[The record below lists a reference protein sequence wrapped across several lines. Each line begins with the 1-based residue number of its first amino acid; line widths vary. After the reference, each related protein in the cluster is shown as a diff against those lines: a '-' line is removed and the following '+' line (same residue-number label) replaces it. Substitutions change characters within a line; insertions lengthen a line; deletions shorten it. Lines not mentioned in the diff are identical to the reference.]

1 MNLLSGNL
9 WRIGMSHHPTM
20 GWSGSVM
27 VHVLGAVVASAT
39 FVTFVPTERPEL
51 AGRRAAAEIELL
63 ATWVQPPQPAP
74 PVEIVPTEPQVVVE
88 PDRVHVADRTF
99 FQTGTD
105 VSQPTPTEAAMVDRL
120 MSIAPPVRRH
130 EQTAGSPGE
139 SEPPVRRVSRR
150 PDRVEVAA
158 APGKMAR
165 SAPRAVSIGTNDRR
179 PPRLLSNRPPTY
191 PAHAIARRVEGT
203 VLLRIQISAD
213 GNVGH
218 LEVLASSGH
227 PILDAA
233 AVRAVRSWR
242 FAPAVNSGRAVAAT
256 VRLPVRFSLD
266 NS

>member
-1 MNLLSGNL
+1 
-9 WRIGMSHHPTM
+9 
-20 GWSGSVM
+20 M

>member
-9 WRIGMSHHPTM
+9 LRIGMSHHPAM
-20 GWSGSVM
+20 GWCGSVV
-27 VHVLGAVVASAT
+27 VHALGVLAASAN
-39 FVTFVPTERPEL
+39 FVTFAPMERPEL
-51 AGRRAAAEIELL
+51 AGRQAAAEIELL
-63 ATWVQPPQPAP
+63 ATWVQPPRPAP
-74 PVEIVPTEPQVVVE
+74 PVEIVPAEVPVVVE
-88 PDRVHVADRTF
+88 PDRVQVADQTF

-105 VSQPTPTEAAMVDRL
+105 VSQPTPTEVAMVDRL
-120 MSIAPPVRRH
+120 MSIAPPARRH
-130 EQTAGSPGE
+130 DRTARSPGE
-139 SEPPVRRVSRR
+139 SAPPVRRVSRR

-158 APGKMAR
+158 APAKMAR

-191 PAHAIARRVEGT
+191 PAHAIAGRLEGT
-203 VLLRIQISAD
+203 VLLRIKISAG

-218 LEVLASSGH
+218 LEVFASSGH

-233 AVRAVRSWR
+233 AVRAVQNWR
-242 FAPAVNSGRAVAAT
+242 FVPAVSRGRPVAAT